1 MWSAIRWIVLR
12 LIALRWFFK
21 LGWLGLLVPIAMIL
35 KVIGLPLLAVLSV
48 IALPLLALLFLF
60 GLPIF
65 LVLAVGGLI
74 MGALAFLLVIGVA
87 ALKFALF
94 VVLPIWLVWMISSK
108 LLSVVC
114 RRRGDDPGTSSRPAG
129 DAPPPRPAQPD
140 ASADA
145 TDAMDGIDPA

>member
-48 IALPLLALLFLF
+48 IALLFLF

-114 RRRGDDPGTSSRPAG
+114 RRRGDDPG
-129 DAPPPRPAQPD
+129 
-140 ASADA
+140 
-145 TDAMDGIDPA
+145 

>member
-1 MWSAIRWIVLR
+1 MWSAIRWIALR

-48 IALPLLALLFLF
+48 VALPILALLFLF

-74 MGALAFLLVIGVA
+74 MGGLAVLLVIGVA

-94 VVLPIWLVWMISSK
+94 VVLPIWLVWMVAGK
-108 LLSVVC
+108 LTSMVC
-114 RRRGDDPGTSSRPAG
+114 RRRGDDPGTASRPMS
-129 DAPPPRPAQPD
+129 DTPPPPARPD
-140 ASADA
+140 AS